1 MWKAFT
7 QFFYMSPRDRR
18 GVVLLLLL
26 IGVLICLRWWQ
37 FRLDWQKGEAWRTE
51 LLASLRDSVNGFT
64 EFKNESVSSNRK
76 TESRAPSKS
85 SDFQDFNP
93 NTIDQASLVS
103 WGLSEEVARRW
114 TVYREK
120 GAVFRRP
127 EDVLKLYGID
137 SLWWVEAKF
146 YMDFSEKSN
155 AENIRF
161 QDSMF
166 AFDPHRLDSADARS
180 LGFSSWQYVQLRKYL
195 ESGRVI
201 ERSED
206 LLQVYGLDPAL
217 YLRISPYVRLD
228 DSPFPIDLNLADSLE
243 LLRIQQVGP
252 FYASQIVSLRKLVGY
267 FVDCRQ
273 LMAIRGM
280 DSLRCAAICSQVKI
294 NDYQRVRYD
303 INRASVAELSAIPYL
318 STAAAREIV
327 SFRENFRA
335 FISVEEVV
343 QLSLFPRKHTYLV
356 LPYLIVSENE

>member
-18 GVVLLLLL
+18 GVALLLLL

-37 FRLDWQKGEAWRTE
+37 FRLDWQKGEAWRSE
-51 LLASLRDSVNGFT
+51 LLASLRDSAHGFT
-64 EFKNESVSSNRK
+64 AIKADLGSSSRTAEF
-76 TESRAPSKS
+76 RAPLKTN
-85 SDFQDFNP
+85 DFRDFNP
-93 NTIDQASLVS
+93 NTIDQSSLVS

-114 TVYREK
+114 AVYREK

-137 SLWWVEAKF
+137 SLWWAEAKF
-146 YMDFSEKSN
+146 YMDFSEKPN
-155 AENIRF
+155 AANIRI
-161 QDSMF
+161 QDSLF
-166 AFDPHRLDSADARS
+166 SFDPHRLDSADARN
-180 LGFSSWQYVQLRKYL
+180 LGFSSWQYGQLRKYL
-195 ESGRVI
+195 ESGRVF

-217 YLRISPYVRLD
+217 YLRISPYVRLG

-280 DSLRCAAICSQVKI
+280 DSLRCSAICSQVKI
-294 NDYQRVRYD
+294 SENQRLKIN
-303 INRASVAELSAIPYL
+303 INRASVEELSEIPFL

-335 FISVEEVV
+335 FISVDEVV